1 MSILTDRQI
10 QLLRAII
17 DTYISDAEPVGS
29 VEVVKKHNLKCS
41 AATVRNEMAQLF
53 HLGFLEMPHTSSGRI
68 PTKLAYRLYLEQMM
82 EEEDLPVL
90 QEVALKQRLWPS
102 RFQHERMLREA
113 AIALAE
119 ITKMLSIVATKDGF
133 IAHAGAVNVLDNK
146 EFWEIDT
153 AKAALMLLDDHV
165 LLDKIF
171 QNAPYGND
179 IKCMIE
185 EELGLDNLKKCT
197 LVFTEYGANSNNK
210 SGYIAVLGPSRMNYS
225 NVIPAVRYAKK
236 LIEELNEAW

>member
-1 MSILTDRQI
+1 MLTDRQI

-17 DTYISDAEPVGS
+17 DTYIRDAEPVGS
-29 VEVVKKHNLKCS
+29 VEIVKTHNLKCS

-82 EEEDLPVL
+82 EEQDLPVL
-90 QEVALKQRLWPS
+90 QEVALKQRLWPT

-119 ITKMLSIVATKDGF
+119 ITKMLSIVATKDGY
-133 IAHAGAVNVLDNK
+133 IAHAGSVNVLNNK

-153 AKAALMLLDDHV
+153 AKAALMLLDDPV
-165 LLDKIF
+165 LLDRIF

-185 EELGLDNLKKCT
+185 EELGLESLKKCT
-197 LVFTEYGANSNNK
+197 MVFTEYGVGSNNK